1 MPIKI
6 VTDSACDLPEDI
18 VAQYGITVVPL
29 YINLADRG
37 YLDGIEITREE
48 FYRQLP
54 DYNPPPTTA
63 APSPEKF
70 CQVYDGLAAQGAT
83 EILSIH
89 MSISLSATVDT
100 ARLCAAEKRS
110 IPVTVF
116 DSGQLSLGTGFLV
129 VRAAQAAAKGRP
141 MQDILALLEEQTSRT
156 HVFAALDTLEYLKRS
171 GRMNGAVAGIGELLQ
186 IKPLLKMH
194 NGNPTV
200 ERVRTNNGATRR
212 LVELLS
218 ALTPLE
224 QVAVVHTHAPDRA
237 DYVRR
242 QAERLL
248 PAGNILSVDITPVI
262 GANIGPGAVGFAVV
276 TARKS

>member
-29 YINLADRG
+29 YINLANRG
-37 YLDGIEITREE
+37 YLDEIEITREE

-54 DYNPPPTTA
+54 DYDPPPTTA
-63 APSPEKF
+63 APSPEMF
-70 CQVYDGLAAQGAT
+70 CQVYEKLAAQGAT

-89 MSISLSATVDT
+89 MSISLSATVNT
-100 ARLCAAEKRS
+100 AMLCAAEKRS
-110 IPVTVF
+110 VPVTVF
-116 DSGQLSLGTGFLV
+116 DSRQLSLGTGFLV
-129 VRAAQAAAKGRP
+129 ATAAQAAAEGRS
-141 MQDILALLEEQTSRT
+141 MQDIVALLEEQTLRT

-171 GRMNGAVAGIGELLQ
+171 GRMNAAVAGIGGLLR

-212 LVELLS
+212 LVDLLS
-218 ALTPLE
+218 ALAPLE
-224 QVAVVHTHAPDRA
+224 QVAVVHTHAPDKA

-242 QAERLL
+242 QAEHLL
-248 PAGNILSVDITPVI
+248 PAGNVWSVDITPVI
-262 GANIGPGAVGFAVV
+262 GANIGPGAVGFACV
-276 TARKS
+276 TARRA

>member
-29 YINLADRG
+29 YINLANRG

-63 APSPEKF
+63 APGPEMF

-100 ARLCAAEKRS
+100 ARLCAAGKRS
-110 IPVTVF
+110 MPVTVF
-116 DSGQLSLGTGFLV
+116 DSRQLSLGTGFLV
-129 VRAAQAAAKGRP
+129 VTAAQAAAEGRP
-141 MQDILALLEEQTSRT
+141 MKDILALLEDQTSRT
-156 HVFAALDTLEYLKRS
+156 HVFAALDTLEYPQAQRADEWGGGGHRALCCRS
-171 GRMNGAVAGIGELLQ
+171 SRCSRC
-186 IKPLLKMH
+186 
-194 NGNPTV
+194 T
-200 ERVRTNNGATRR
+200 TATRPSN
-212 LVELLS
+212 EC
-218 ALTPLE
+218 
-224 QVAVVHTHAPDRA
+224 APA
-237 DYVRR
+237 T
-242 QAERLL
+242 A
-248 PAGNILSVDITPVI
+248 P
-262 GANIGPGAVGFAVV
+262 PGAW
-276 TARKS
+276 SSC